1 MVTKTATA
9 ERLLI
14 GGSWVRSRGESY
26 PLYNPYDGSEL
37 AHIPM
42 ATPEEVEDAVRAAS
56 EAFAVTEVTPA
67 HERARR
73 LNATADFIARD
84 REVLGRTIAA
94 EAGKAL
100 KYALAEADRG
110 EQTFRFAAEEAKR
123 IQGETVPMDAGRGAE
138 NRMGFWIR
146 VPKGPVAAISPFN
159 FPLNLVAHKV
169 APALAAGNSV
179 VLKPASATPL
189 TAFHLGRLLVEA
201 GFPAGSVNIL
211 TGKGSV
217 VGDALVSD
225 SRIAVVSF
233 TGSPAVGRG
242 ILARAGL
249 KRVILELGSNSAVVV
264 AADADFAKV
273 FPAVVN
279 AAYANS
285 GQVCLSVQRL
295 YVHQSRW
302 REFVERFLA
311 ATEALV
317 VGDPLDP
324 ATDVG
329 PMISQA
335 EAERAESWIEE
346 AVQAGAQVLVGGTRK
361 GAVVQPTVLVGV
373 RPEMKVMCREVFAP
387 VVSLVPFT
395 DLDEAFGM
403 VNDSPYGLQAGIF
416 TESLDTAFA
425 AVRALRVGGIMV
437 NDTSNY
443 RVDHM
448 PYGGV
453 KGSGLG
459 REGPHF
465 AVEEMTDLKMVVLNL

>member
-1 MVTKTATA
+1 MATHTAVGA
-9 ERLLI
+9 HLLI
-14 GGSWVRSRGESY
+14 GGKWVRGRGESY
-26 PLYNPYDGSEL
+26 VVRNPYDGSEL
-37 AHIPM
+37 ARAPL
-42 ATPEEVEDAVRAAS
+42 ATPEEVEAALRAAA
-56 EAFAVTEVTPA
+56 EAFALTAAMPA
-67 HERARR
+67 HERARL
-73 LNATADFIARD
+73 LNATATLIARD

-100 KYALAEADRG
+100 KYALAEADRA

-123 IQGETVPMDAGRGAE
+123 LHGETIPMDAGRGAE

-146 VPKGPVAAISPFN
+146 VPRGPVAAISPFN

-201 GFPAGSVNIL
+201 GFPAGAVNIL
-211 TGKGSV
+211 TGRGGV

-225 SRIAVVSF
+225 PRIAVVSF
-233 TGSPAVGRG
+233 TGSPPVGRG

-264 AADADFAKV
+264 AADADFGKV

-285 GQVCLSVQRL
+285 GQICLSVQRV
-295 YVHQSRW
+295 YVHRSRW
-302 REFVERFLA
+302 DEFVERFV
-311 ATEALV
+311 ATTQALV

-324 ATDVG
+324 STDVG
-329 PMISQA
+329 PMIDET
-335 EAERAESWIEE
+335 EAERAESWIAE
-346 AVQAGAQVLVGGTRK
+346 AAEAGARVLVGGTRR
-361 GAVVQPTVLVGV
+361 GAVLQPTVLVGV
-373 RPEMKVMCREVFAP
+373 RPDMKVVCREIFAP
-387 VVSLVPFT
+387 VVSLVPF
-395 DLDEAFGM
+395 DELEEAFAM
-403 VNDSPYGLQAGIF
+403 VNDSAYGLQAGIF

-425 AVRALRVGGIMV
+425 AVRRLQVGGVMV

-459 REGPHF
+459 REGPGF
-465 AVEEMTDLKMVVLNL
+465 AIEEMTELKTVVFNL